1 MIGGITIGDRAV
13 VGFRHYYQAVAY
25 AGLSRLSSHEV
36 CNHQG
41 NEQG

>member
-1 MIGGITIGDRAV
+1 MIGGITIDDGAID
-13 VGFRHYYQAVAY
+13 GLRHYYQAVAY
-25 AGLSRLSSHEV
+25 AVPRCLSSREV